1 VLTQDDYF
9 DYLIGVTRNRSDV
22 PAVVETALSANLL
35 LFLGFQIDDWSFRV
49 LLRSIVGLPGSSL
62 GQKYAHVAVQ
72 LDPEGERT
80 SDPKAARRY
89 LEQYFGKT
97 AISIYWGRTEDFVRE
112 LRDQWNTKY
121 GRERR
126 L

>member
-1 VLTQDDYF
+1 MVQ
-9 DYLIGVTRNRSDV
+9 
-22 PAVVETALSANLL
+22 TALSARLL

-49 LLRSIVGLPGSSL
+49 LLRSIVGLRGSSL
-62 GQKYAHVAVQ
+62 RKKYAHVAVQ
-72 LDPEGERT
+72 FDPEGDRT
-80 SDPKAARRY
+80 SDPEAARRY

-97 AISIYWGRTEDFVRE
+97 DISIYWGRTEDFMRE
-112 LRDQWNTKY
+112 LRDQWNEKY